1 MKIAELNHVAVH
13 VSDVAKS
20 RDFYQYVLR
29 LETIPRPAFTF
40 PGEWF
45 RLGQTQELHL
55 IGDRSQPVV
64 SHNRGTHFALLV
76 DDVDAWE
83 AHLKSTGYPFF
94 PRKVRPDGAWQ
105 IFIIDPDGH
114 YIELCSKP
122 GMAAAA
128 V

>member
-1 MKIAELNHVAVH
+1 MNILELNHVAVH
-13 VSDVAKS
+13 VVDVAKS
-20 RDFYQYVLR
+20 SAFYEHILKLHR
-29 LETIPRPAFTF
+29 IPRPAFTF

-55 IGDRSQPVV
+55 IGDRAQPVH

-83 AHLKSTGYPFF
+83 AHLKTTGYPFF

-122 GMAAAA
+122 GVAGK
-128 V
+128 